1 MLISFI
7 RTVILYSILI
17 LVIRLMGKRQLGE
30 MEPMEF
36 VVTMLLAN
44 LAAVP
49 MQETGIPLL
58 AGLIPILV
66 VLSME
71 LLLSVLV
78 YHSVHA
84 RRLLCGKPVILME
97 NGRLLQDNMK
107 KTRITPD
114 ELTEFARMEG
124 ITDLSGVKYAI
135 LETGGQISILP
146 YTKYKPACA
155 KDAGVKVED
164 AQLPVTVISDGHVLN
179 ENLPKLGKP
188 RAWVDEELREYLKN
202 CPKYGNNLPE
212 VDQEVVEV
220 ATRASEIVRNLK
232 NYLGNTF
239 RPDWSSPSTHL
250 TYGYLVGATPD
261 GRGAREMLGYGIDPL
276 FCTATSGLGFRT
288 LSTMHLPFCQMEGG
302 CASHFGIDPKYFTA
316 DTYEERGLQFR
327 DRVLRPLF
335 FNPGNKNRAPF
346 YLYVNV
352 TTADTLR
359 KVLADPKKYAPNG
372 VYIMRIHGTFVNF
385 LDLSPAI
392 QQDIITRLDPGST
405 FC

>member
-146 YTKYKPACA
+146 YAKYKPASA

-164 AQLPVTVISDGHVLN
+164 AQLPVTVISDGHVLR

-188 RAWVDEELREYLKN
+188 RAWVDEVLREYQFLYPDKIAD
-202 CPKYGNNLPE
+202 G
-212 VDQEVVEV
+212 
-220 ATRASEIVRNLK
+220 RAKEEMRRIYQVRFQK
-232 NYLGNTF
+232 AMPVY
-239 RPDWSSPSTHL
+239 SP
-250 TYGYLVGATPD
+250 VIFPD
-261 GRGAREMLGYGIDPL
+261 GCDKKVVDIPATKHYSDEKETN
-276 FCTATSGLGFRT
+276 TALTEDEHLVLEKLTDEPQYADVLVAATELPTQRVIAALTLLQIKGLATKSSGN
-288 LSTMHLPFCQMEGG
+288 CYQ
-302 CASHFGIDPKYFTA
+302 
-316 DTYEERGLQFR
+316 
-327 DRVLRPLF
+327 
-335 FNPGNKNRAPF
+335 
-346 YLYVNV
+346 
-352 TTADTLR
+352 R
-359 KVLADPKKYAPNG
+359 KS
-372 VYIMRIHGTFVNF
+372 F
-385 LDLSPAI
+385 
-392 QQDIITRLDPGST
+392 
-405 FC
+405 

>member
-124 ITDLSGVKYAI
+124 ITDLSGR
-135 LETGGQISILP
+135 QIRDS
-146 YTKYKPACA
+146 
-155 KDAGVKVED
+155 
-164 AQLPVTVISDGHVLN
+164 
-179 ENLPKLGKP
+179 
-188 RAWVDEELREYLKN
+188 
-202 CPKYGNNLPE
+202 GNRWA
-212 VDQEVVEV
+212 DQHS
-220 ATRASEIVRNLK
+220 ALHKI
-232 NYLGNTF
+232 
-239 RPDWSSPSTHL
+239 
-250 TYGYLVGATPD
+250 
-261 GRGAREMLGYGIDPL
+261 
-276 FCTATSGLGFRT
+276 
-288 LSTMHLPFCQMEGG
+288 
-302 CASHFGIDPKYFTA
+302 
-316 DTYEERGLQFR
+316 
-327 DRVLRPLF
+327 
-335 FNPGNKNRAPF
+335 
-346 YLYVNV
+346 
-352 TTADTLR
+352 
-359 KVLADPKKYAPNG
+359 
-372 VYIMRIHGTFVNF
+372 
-385 LDLSPAI
+385 
-392 QQDIITRLDPGST
+392 
-405 FC
+405 

>member
-164 AQLPVTVISDGHVLN
+164 AQLPVTVISDGHVLR

-188 RAWVDEELREYLKN
+188 RAWVDE
-202 CPKYGNNLPE
+202 
-212 VDQEVVEV
+212 
-220 ATRASEIVRNLK
+220 
-232 NYLGNTF
+232 
-239 RPDWSSPSTHL
+239 
-250 TYGYLVGATPD
+250 
-261 GRGAREMLGYGIDPL
+261 
-276 FCTATSGLGFRT
+276 
-288 LSTMHLPFCQMEGG
+288 
-302 CASHFGIDPKYFTA
+302 
-316 DTYEERGLQFR
+316 
-327 DRVLRPLF
+327 VLRKRRVPSFLHAGR
-335 FNPGNKNRAPF
+335 NAVLLQKGVKPDAPYSSF
-346 YLYVNV
+346 VRHFAAGALVLPVFDAAHPRDLQAN
-352 TTADTLR
+352 TLR
-359 KVLADPKKYAPNG
+359 AHKRAGAGAN
-372 VYIMRIHGTFVNF
+372 I
-385 LDLSPAI
+385 
-392 QQDIITRLDPGST
+392 
-405 FC
+405 